1 MEEVLTDL
9 ELKFTLNK
17 RCVEKEP
24 WKISEQASENEQRM
38 SDFAFYTTT
47 TDKKIPLI
55 SKMQFLYFITKNF
68 RKYILTNAI

>member
-1 MEEVLTDL
+1 
-9 ELKFTLNK
+9 
-17 RCVEKEP
+17 
-24 WKISEQASENEQRM
+24 M